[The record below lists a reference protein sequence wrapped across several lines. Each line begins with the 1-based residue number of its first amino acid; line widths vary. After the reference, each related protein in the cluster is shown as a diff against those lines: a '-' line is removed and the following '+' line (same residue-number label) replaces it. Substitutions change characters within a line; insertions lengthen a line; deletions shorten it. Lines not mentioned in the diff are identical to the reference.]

1 MNKKERV
8 IYEFEVDF
16 KKCFICSNL
25 TNDDIISYRPGLK
38 TGVEID
44 IFWWHLPTKNSQ
56 EYPPPRASYPPTKSL
71 TKASKM

>member
-8 IYEFEVDF
+8 IYESEVDF
-16 KKCFICSNL
+16 KKCFIYSNL

-56 EYPPPRASYPPTKSL
+56 EYPPRASYPPTKSL
-71 TKASKM
+71 TKASEM

>member
-8 IYEFEVDF
+8 IYEFEVDV

-44 IFWWHLPTKNSQ
+44 IFWWHLPTKNSPGI
-56 EYPPPRASYPPTKSL
+56 PPPGKLSTNKIIN
-71 TKASKM
+71 